1 MLLKATLLLIE
12 NLSICSMAP
21 INRKQVNVAKP
32 MIAKNSIGEGTLR
45 TPLSSLT
52 VSAVGS
58 KDRHSKVRTAK
69 GLRDRRV
76 RLSAPTAVQFFEVQD
91 RLGFDQPSKALDW
104 LIRNARTAIDE
115 LAPLQPV
122 VVNSEADSMATESL
136 SQEANTSPDV
146 DEQRETASAKVEQQK
161 SSESHGGSRAS
172 ARSRER
178 ESTKEKTK
186 SDEVSPALSAT
197 SASSFITVCGS
208 KQLSTQQL
216 PFANYHSI
224 QQAFNSVSLPQP
236 RIPHSVHVPT
246 YSFYTA
252 SEPNEPR
259 IFQDIPQQLAYFSIP
274 GADHQASTSYCSMPI
289 SPGGTLQSIFNDV
302 FTDFSHA
309 QLQSVPI
316 MELYPLMGLHDNAA
330 PSFCIATNPQASRTD
345 T

>member
-1 MLLKATLLLIE
+1 
-12 NLSICSMAP
+12 MAP
-21 INRKQVNVAKP
+21 INRQQVNVAKP
-32 MIAKNSIGEGTLR
+32 MIAKISTGEGTLR
-45 TPLSSLT
+45 TPLSCLT
-52 VSAVGS
+52 VRAVGS

-76 RLSAPTAVQFFEVQD
+76 RLSAPTAVQFFEVQE

-122 VVNSEADSMATESL
+122 AVNSVADSMATESI
-136 SQEANTSPDV
+136 SQETNTSPDV
-146 DEQRETASAKVEQQK
+146 DEQHKTASAKVEQQK
-161 SSESHGGSRAS
+161 SSKSHGGSRAS
-172 ARSRER
+172 ARSRKR
-178 ESTKEKTK
+178 ESTKEETK
-186 SDEVSPALSAT
+186 SDEVSPALSAP
-197 SASSFITVCGS
+197 SASSSTFITVCGS

-216 PFANYHSI
+216 PSANYHSI

-236 RIPHSVHVPT
+236 RIPHSVHVPA

-252 SEPNEPR
+252 SELNEPLV
-259 IFQDIPQQLAYFSIP
+259 FQDISQQLAYFSIP
-274 GADHQASTSYCSMPI
+274 EADHQGSTSYCSMPI

-316 MELYPLMGLHDNAA
+316 MELYPLMGLHDSAAAGHPAFTLPQFHKLAEQTHETGFSA
-330 PSFCIATNPQASRTD
+330 PSLS
-345 T
+345 